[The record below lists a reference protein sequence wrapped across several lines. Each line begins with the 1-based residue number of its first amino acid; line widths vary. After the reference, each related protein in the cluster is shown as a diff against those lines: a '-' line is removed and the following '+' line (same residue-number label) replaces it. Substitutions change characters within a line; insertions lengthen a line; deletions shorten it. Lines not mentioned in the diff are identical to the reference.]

1 MSPDSSAELA
11 VVPLAGQQYDGRSFP
26 TLLPNRTPGGI
37 ACELGEELS
46 FDVPREQGD
55 VVLVDNC
62 RAMHGRRAFTG
73 TRKVLASL
81 VVPAASV
88 RG

>member
-1 MSPDSSAELA
+1 MSPDSAELA
-11 VVPLAGQQYDGRSFP
+11 TAPLAGQQQYDGRSFP
-26 TLLPNRTPGGI
+26 TLLQNRTPGGI

-62 RAMHGRRAFTG
+62 RAMHGRRSFTG